1 MTTDQLIHV
10 LAMSAT
16 VAFAVTGVLALADRR
31 VDFFSIVVL
40 GVMTAIGGGTIR
52 DLILDVP
59 VFWSNDLSYV
69 RFAILASFLTFIAQS
84 FFAHPNVYKLML
96 YVDGLGVAMF
106 GVGGAVKA
114 LELGFGWPLGPI
126 ILGVITAIGG
136 GLMRDVL
143 SGRKTLLMSD
153 EVYAVPVVLGIIT
166 TLVLIHFFPASKSE
180 AILIGMAIA
189 FGLRSCAIYWSWH
202 LPTWFT
208 SAPR

>member
-1 MTTDQLIHV
+1 MSTDQLIHV

-16 VAFAVTGVLALADRR
+16 IAFAVTGVLALADRR

-69 RFAILASFLTFIAQS
+69 RFAVLASILTFIAQS
-84 FFAHPNVYKLML
+84 FFAHPNIYKLML

-114 LELGFGWPLGPI
+114 LELGFGWPIGPL

-153 EVYAVPVVLGIIT
+153 EVYAVPVALGIMT
-166 TLVLIHFFPASKSE
+166 TLASIYFFPYFKSE
-180 AILIGMAIA
+180 AILVGIVIA

-202 LPTWFT
+202 LPIWFT

>member
-1 MTTDQLIHV
+1 MSTDQLSHL

-16 VAFAVTGVLALADRR
+16 IAFAVTGVLALADRR
-31 VDFFSIVVL
+31 VDLFSIVVL
-40 GVMTAIGGGTIR
+40 GVITAIGGGTIR

-69 RFAILASFLTFIAQS
+69 RFAVLASILTFIAQS

-96 YVDGLGVAMF
+96 YIDGLGVAMF

-114 LELGFGWPLGPI
+114 LELGFGWPIGPL

-143 SGRKTLLMSD
+143 SGRKTLLMSN
-153 EVYAVPVVLGIIT
+153 EVYAVPVALGILT
-166 TLVLIHFFPASKSE
+166 TLVSVHFFPDFKSE
-180 AILIGMAIA
+180 AILAGTIIA

-202 LPTWFT
+202 LPAWFT
-208 SAPR
+208 STPR